1 LFLDEGDMDHQRFV
15 SNLKTEIKRRIE
27 SGRLEMSRSDIEQI
41 GKNVQMSPDEAAEY
55 FMDVRGQVWEGEV
68 VPSYS
73 EHPWTEVSFDPEWFW
88 QRHGIRPL

>member
-1 LFLDEGDMDHQRFV
+1 MTTEGDMDQQRFV

-27 SGRLEMSRSDIEQI
+27 SGRLDMSRSDIEQI
-41 GKNVQMSPDEAAEY
+41 GKNVQISPDEAAEC

-68 VPSYS
+68 IPHSD
-73 EHPWTEVSFDPEWFW
+73 HTWTGIAFDPEWLW